1 MLPDRSRGL
10 LRPCHGYS
18 GISNCY
24 SLIVSKAASPGR
36 LSASS
41 LMRIPTATSGVPSY
55 GTSLLFSFSEIASN
69 RGEVFKTG
77 INKAEILRKVYLV
90 QKMT

>member
-1 MLPDRSRGL
+1 L
-10 LRPCHGYS
+10 LFAYRIKGGFAWTIIGFFS
-18 GISNCY
+18 
-24 SLIVSKAASPGR
+24 
-36 LSASS
+36 
-41 LMRIPTATSGVPSY
+41 MRIPTATSGVPSY

-77 INKAEILRKVYLV
+77 INRAEILRKVYLV